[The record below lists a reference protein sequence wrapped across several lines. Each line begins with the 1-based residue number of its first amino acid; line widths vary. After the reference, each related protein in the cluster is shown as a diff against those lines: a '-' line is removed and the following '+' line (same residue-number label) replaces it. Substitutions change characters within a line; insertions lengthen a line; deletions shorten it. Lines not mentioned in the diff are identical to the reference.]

1 MLSWQM
7 EALHVLLIKNGV
19 SNLKKQTFESAIEKL
34 QEIVD
39 KLESSDESLDDSLK
53 LFEEGSKLASF
64 CYSTLKKAEQKVV
77 KLSENDVNFS
87 EEN

>member
-7 EALHVLLIKNGV
+7 EALHVLLTKNGV

-53 LFEEGSKLASF
+53 LKRRTTHNACFLMGHPSPRLLVMR
-64 CYSTLKKAEQKVV
+64 Y
-77 KLSENDVNFS
+77 
-87 EEN
+87 